1 MKGIA
6 KENPFFTAGKELK
19 IKPYKAGEVK
29 TTARS
34 LYNKIDVTFQK
45 VCSVSFGEALNNLPE
60 LQLKKENPQ
69 LKSREK
75 REPHIEDI
83 NREKRTNERKLPFCG
98 SYFFEEGY

>member
-19 IKPYKAGEVK
+19 IKPCKAGEVK

-60 LQLKKENPQ
+60 LQLKKR
-69 LKSREK
+69 KSPAEVKREK
-75 REPHIEDI
+75 RATYRRYKQREEDEW
-83 NREKRTNERKLPFCG
+83 EKTSLLR
-98 SYFFEEGY
+98 